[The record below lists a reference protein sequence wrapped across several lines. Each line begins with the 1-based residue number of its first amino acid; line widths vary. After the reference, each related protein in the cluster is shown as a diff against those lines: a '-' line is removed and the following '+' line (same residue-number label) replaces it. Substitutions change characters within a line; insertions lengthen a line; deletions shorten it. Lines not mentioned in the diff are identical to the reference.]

1 MYLFL
6 NYLYYNLIFWQSEN
20 VIIYTRP
27 SFDPVGQS

>member
-6 NYLYYNLIFWQSEN
+6 NYLYYNLIFLQSEN
-20 VIIYTRP
+20 VIIYTRL